1 MLERLKNIIHRPT
14 YCTMKSARPIEHGK
28 RVIVEQ
34 RIAELRPW
42 FHNFQIAADLWT
54 NPDGSGPG
62 PQYPHERW
70 EVIEPLLPDV
80 TGKTVLDIGC
90 SSGFFSLKMK
100 ELGASYVLGVDAGEQ
115 QKAIAQAQFAAE
127 MLGLDVDFRILS
139 VYDLR
144 EIGREFD
151 VVLFMGVLYH
161 LRHPLLALE
170 ALRPLCRETLILQ
183 TITTPHKR
191 SFEELDSTTLQ
202 KPSLHSPLLDDPR
215 FPSMRFVEGA
225 LDGDVTCC
233 FAPNPQG
240 VMSMLR
246 SCSFAPNQV
255 AFTGDIDIIIR

>member
-70 EVIEPLLPDV
+70 EGIEPLLPDV

-100 ELGASYVLGVDAGEQ
+100 ELGASYVLESMPVNN
-115 QKAIAQAQFAAE
+115 K
-127 MLGLDVDFRILS
+127 RPS
-139 VYDLR
+139 HRHNSLR
-144 EIGREFD
+144 R
-151 VVLFMGVLYH
+151 
-161 LRHPLLALE
+161 
-170 ALRPLCRETLILQ
+170 
-183 TITTPHKR
+183 
-191 SFEELDSTTLQ
+191 
-202 KPSLHSPLLDDPR
+202 
-215 FPSMRFVEGA
+215 
-225 LDGDVTCC
+225 
-233 FAPNPQG
+233 
-240 VMSMLR
+240 
-246 SCSFAPNQV
+246 
-255 AFTGDIDIIIR
+255 